1 MEMTQINAQTGTL
14 APACIRIER
23 ADLFPALQLLA
34 KVVERGNT
42 IPILS
47 NILFD
52 ATPDGIV
59 TITGTDLDL
68 AVIRQ
73 IACEVESPGRFTV
86 ACASLLDLLRGMD
99 AQTMVKI
106 AVDGTRAHVSGGRIN
121 LALPTLPAADFPIMK
136 MEGLAHRF
144 CVPAEQ
150 LARDLEF
157 VRSGISTEESRYYL
171 NGVFMEAASEGL
183 VMSAT
188 DGHRLMRVI
197 RPLPE
202 VSCIAPDPRD
212 LQASRF
218 ADVIIPRK
226 TIGILGKIIDK
237 AKVGEVAIETS
248 RTKLRFSFGT
258 TAIET
263 KAIDGTFPDYRRC
276 IPSHNDKHMV
286 VMPKDLVAAIK
297 RVTAIA
303 SDKTRACA
311 FTLNNG
317 SVDVSCK
324 SPENGTAVEQR
335 PVHFKSDLGDAN
347 GMVIGWNARYVQE
360 VLLAGGKAETVTIEM
375 ADPAAPSL
383 FRFEGMPHLTA
394 VLMPMRMGAV
404 ATHQSVTAGAQR
416 QQSPT
421 DAFRAAF
428 AKAWE
433 ARDREGMN
441 AACAAYRETHPADEN
456 SARNA
461 TRDIMEMAIAIKR
474 LGNLRRAWAGS
485 GGHPV
490 RPRKP
495 SPAGEPLAYL
505 RIAESEALGHLA
517 WLAALP
523 GYHADDPRLFLPVEV
538 RGLRGSA
545 FISSAKVASG
555 GRSFAV
561 CDQHGVPKFTHR
573 RRRQMPSAHYSNI
586 LAVKTGANKSERAM
600 IEEAIAAARRARVAE
615 SPIST
620 DVATDSNYI
629 SDIGQADQSP
639 VEARPDETGVS
650 AGTAPESSC
659 APVLADESVAIEPIG
674 EVPVD
679 VGAMLAAI
687 SARLDGVAATVERMA
702 APAVVK
708 PKDGVRLLRVRRYLA
723 MRAERSGL
731 RLANEY
737 QRDRLDNWAAR
748 VKKEGSRRIR
758 AAFWALTLRA
768 RLKSTRAEL
777 ATARAEA
784 NAAVAG
790 LEMLGRRADQLQQQL
805 EQMHRPAPQLRAVA

>member
-202 VSCIAPDPRD
+202 VTCIAPDPRD

-248 RTKLRFSFGT
+248 RVKLRFSFGT

-286 VMPKDLVAAIK
+286 VMPKDLAAAIK

-303 SDKTRACA
+303 TEKNRACA

-317 SVDVSCK
+317 SIDISCT
-324 SPENGTAVEQR
+324 SPENGTAVEQL
-335 PVHFKSDLGDAN
+335 PVHFKSDLGDAS

-360 VLLAGGKAETVTIEM
+360 VLLSGGKAETVTIEM

-383 FRFEGMPHLTA
+383 FRFEGLPHLTA
-394 VLMPMRMGAV
+394 VLMPMRVGAV

-416 QQSPT
+416 QLSPA
-421 DAFRAAF
+421 DAFRVAF
-428 AKAWE
+428 SKAWE

-461 TRDIMEMAIAIKR
+461 TRDIMEMAIAIKST
-474 LGNLRRAWAGS
+474 GKLRRAWAGPL
-485 GGHPV
+485 GHPV
-490 RPRKP
+490 RPRRP

-505 RIAESEALGHLA
+505 VNAEREARGHME
-517 WLAALP
+517 WLAGLP
-523 GYHADDPRLFLPVEV
+523 GFHADDPREFLPVEV

-545 FISSAKVASG
+545 YISAAKLAQG
-555 GRSFAV
+555 RRSFTV
-561 CDQHGVPKFTHR
+561 CDAQGSPKFTTR
-573 RRRQMPSAHYSNI
+573 RSRQLPMVHYSHI
-586 LAVKTGANKSERAM
+586 LAVKTGANKRERAM
-600 IEEAIAAARRARVAE
+600 IEEAIRDARQARVSE
-615 SPIST
+615 SRIST
-620 DVATDSNYI
+620 DLATDSI
-629 SDIGQADQSP
+629 GITDLGQADQSP
-639 VEARPDETGVS
+639 VETRLEETS
-650 AGTAPESSC
+650 
-659 APVLADESVAIEPIG
+659 VLAGEPLESPCAACVVDDLGQTEPKG

-679 VGAMLAAI
+679 VGALLAAI
-687 SARLDGVAATVERMA
+687 SARLDGVAETVERMA
-702 APAVVK
+702 APVPVK
-708 PKDGVRLLRVRRYLA
+708 RTDGVRLLRVRRYLA
-723 MRAERSGL
+723 LRAERNRIHSL
-731 RLANEY
+731 RLIATARANNTETWY
-737 QRDRLDNWAAR
+737 KGRFHRLIGFIVRLRGQRDQAR
-748 VKKEGSRRIR
+748 R
-758 AAFWALTLRA
+758 
-768 RLKSTRAEL
+768 EL
-777 ATARAEA
+777 AGARAEA
-784 NAAVAG
+784 NAAMQG
-790 LEMLGRRADQLQQQL
+790 LELLGRRADELQAQL
-805 EQMHRPAPQLRAVA
+805 EQLHRPAPALRAVA